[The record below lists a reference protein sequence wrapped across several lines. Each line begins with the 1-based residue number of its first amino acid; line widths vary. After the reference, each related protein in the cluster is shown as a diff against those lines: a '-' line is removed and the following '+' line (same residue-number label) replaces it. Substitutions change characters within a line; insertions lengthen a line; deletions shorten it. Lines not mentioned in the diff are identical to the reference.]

1 MQNIIDICWEANSL
15 VGPGRGSGVGFILLY
30 VLGITQ
36 INPLREETKC
46 FSWRFLN
53 PERVSV
59 LDIDFDIE
67 GGKRAD
73 VLNAF
78 RKHYGNDRVA
88 NVSTFRTEKSKSAIL
103 TAARGLG
110 IDVDVAQYLSSLIPA
125 DRGQLRTLKQCF
137 YGDEEK
143 GFPPIKQFIIEM
155 SENYPE
161 LWSVSQKIEGLISG
175 SGIHAGGVIFV
186 DEPFTKSTALMKA
199 PDGTVCTQFELHD
212 CESVSLIKYDALS
225 VEAMD
230 KLHVCIDLLCDNG
243 YAKRKETLKE
253 TYENI
258 IGIYNIERD
267 DPKMWKMVWDHKIHS
282 LFQMEQQSGIQGIAV
297 AKPKSVNDLAVLN
310 SVIRLMAPEKGA
322 EQPLDMWARYRKD
335 INQWVKEMRAYGLSE
350 DEIEWLSKHDAITD
364 GVCESQEGLMSLVQE
379 PRLGGNSLSFADKC
393 RKGLAKKIGAIF
405 DECEKTFYANIKEK
419 GCSEILGRYVWEVL
433 LKVQRGYSFNRS
445 HCLAYSLIALQE
457 MNLAFKFPT
466 IFWNCACLISDSGG
480 TENDELDED
489 PVGEFS
495 WDEPFTI
502 SNEHSEFDFDGE
514 EVDEEDEDDGD
525 DAADLGSTSK
535 KKSKT
540 KTTDYDKVAKAL
552 GQIQSAGIKIS
563 PPDINLSGM
572 TFKPLAE
579 EDKIIYGIKGITR
592 IGDDLIKDIIAGR
605 PYQSLED
612 FLSKVKVNKLQAV
625 NLIKSGAFD
634 SFGAREDIMKDY
646 ILSVSDQKKRLTLQN
661 MAMLIEKQLLPP
673 QLQFETKVF
682 NFNKYLK
689 KNKDNA
695 DYVVDEIALR
705 FYEQHYDMDLLFLVD
720 DVWHIKQTEWDKIYK
735 KAMDPVRDY
744 LKTNGIELLKTLNNT
759 LYQETYNKYA
769 SGNLSKW
776 EMDSIC
782 FYHHEHELAKV
793 NNAVYEFANFHNMP
807 EEPMIEKTFPTKDG
821 KTIPIYKTFRFAGTV
836 LGKDKNKGLVTILTT
851 SGVVSV
857 RIFKAQFAEYDKQI
871 SRRNPDGT
879 KTVIEKSWFQRG
891 NKIILNGFRR
901 GNDLVLK
908 KYKNTPHAV
917 LSLITNITDDG
928 LIEYKDDREEA

>member
-1 MQNIIDICWEANSL
+1 MHICLDLLSEQGYIDVENSL
-15 VGPGRGSGVGFILLY
+15 
-30 VLGITQ
+30 
-36 INPLREETKC
+36 K
-46 FSWRFLN
+46 
-53 PERVSV
+53 
-59 LDIDFDIE
+59 D
-67 GGKRAD
+67 
-73 VLNAF
+73 
-78 RKHYGNDRVA
+78 
-88 NVSTFRTEKSKSAIL
+88 
-103 TAARGLG
+103 
-110 IDVDVAQYLSSLIPA
+110 
-125 DRGQLRTLKQCF
+125 
-137 YGDEEK
+137 
-143 GFPPIKQFIIEM
+143 
-155 SENYPE
+155 
-161 LWSVSQKIEGLISG
+161 
-175 SGIHAGGVIFV
+175 
-186 DEPFTKSTALMKA
+186 
-199 PDGTVCTQFELHD
+199 
-212 CESVSLIKYDALS
+212 
-225 VEAMD
+225 
-230 KLHVCIDLLCDNG
+230 
-243 YAKRKETLKE
+243 
-253 TYENI
+253 TYEKI
-258 IGIYNIERD
+258 IGIYNLERTD
-267 DPKMWKMVWDHKIHS
+267 KKMWEMTWRHEINS
-282 LFQMEQQSGIQGIAV
+282 LFQMEQQSGIQGIALTF
-297 AKPKSVNDLAVLN
+297 PESVDDLATLN
-310 SVIRLMAPEKGA
+310 SVIRLMAQEKGA
-322 EQPLDMWARYRKD
+322 EQPLNKFARFKKN
-335 INQWVKEMRAYGLSE
+335 INLWYEEMAFYGLTKAE
-350 DEIEWLSKHDAITD
+350 QALLEPVVKLSYGI
-364 GVCESQEGLMSLVQE
+364 CESQEGFMTLVQMPE
-379 PRLGGNSLSFADKC
+379 CGGFDLTWADRL
-393 RKGLAKKIGAIF
+393 RKSIAKKNPA
-405 DECEKTFYANIKEK
+405 EYEKLQQEYFEQVEK
-419 GCSEILGRYVWEVL
+419 NNLSKNLCNYVWNVL
-433 LKVQRGYSFNRS
+433 VATSRGYGFNKS
-445 HCLAYSLIALQE
+445 HTLAYSLIALQE
-457 MNLAFKFPT
+457 MNLAFKYPT

-480 TENDELDED
+480 IENEESDEESM
-489 PVGEFS
+489 GEFS
-495 WDEPFTI
+495 WDEPFGV
-502 SNEHSEFDFDGE
+502 SSEHSEFDFEDE

-525 DAADLGSTSK
+525 DTADLGSTTK
-535 KKSKT
+535 KKAKT

-572 TFKPLAE
+572 TFKPLAK

-634 SFGAREDIMKDY
+634 SFGARGDIMKDY

-695 DYVVDEIALR
+695 NYIVDEIALR
-705 FYEQHYDMDLLFLVD
+705 FYEQHYDMDLLFLVN

-744 LKTNGIELLKTLNNT
+744 LKANGVELLKTLNNT